1 MVINF
6 LSLKDSMTL
15 PQKRLGKLE
24 GTPEPRLGERL
35 ESECQPE
42 AHPEGSREL
51 LTAFKEQRTFCFKR
65 SPLVI

>member
-1 MVINF
+1 
-6 LSLKDSMTL
+6 MTL

-42 AHPEGSREL
+42 AHPEGNRDL
-51 LTAFKEQRTFCFKR
+51 LTAFKEQRTFVLKD
-65 SPLVI
+65 PLW